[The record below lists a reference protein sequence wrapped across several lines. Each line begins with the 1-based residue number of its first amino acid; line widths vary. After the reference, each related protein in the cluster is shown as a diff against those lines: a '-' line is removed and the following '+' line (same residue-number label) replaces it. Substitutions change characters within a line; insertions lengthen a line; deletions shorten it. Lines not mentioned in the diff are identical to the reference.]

1 MAATTAVEPT
11 APADAEAAATGAFS
25 ASRPGQP
32 VLSKRDLVTPVMVAL
47 ILLGLYLNVR
57 RQDLDS
63 IESNV
68 LNRDALTRATGE
80 HIRVSLTIA
89 LLVVLVAVPLGVLVT
104 RKTTRRLS
112 PLVLGFA
119 NLGQAAPSL
128 GLLALVGFYF
138 IGFWAVV
145 LILTA
150 YAALSVLRNTIV
162 GLQQVD
168 PGVLD
173 AARGMGMSPLSI
185 LLRVELPHRP
195 GPRRRHRAARLRA
208 RRGRPR
214 PAAVRRDQDEPATG
228 DLHRRR
234 DDRLPRPAPG
244 LGRRRGPAGGDPAR
258 HPMSRPTAPRTS
270 SARQHQPMH
279 QKGIHR

>member
-11 APADAEAAATGAFS
+11 KPTGPSDAEAAATGAFS

-47 ILLGLYLNVR
+47 IGVGLYLNVR

-89 LLVVLVAVPLGVLVT
+89 LLVVLIAVPLGVLVT
-104 RKTTRRLS
+104 RRTTRRLS
-112 PLVLGFA
+112 PVVLGFA

-185 LLRVELPHRP
+185 LLRVELPTAVPVIGAGVRTALVLAVGTVPLGYALDAGGLGLPLFSAIKTNRP
-195 GPRRRHRAARLRA
+195 LVTFTVAVMIAGLALLLDWAGGVAQRAATP
-208 RRGRPR
+208 RGIR
-214 PAAVRRDQDEPATG
+214 
-228 DLHRRR
+228 
-234 DDRLPRPAPG
+234 
-244 LGRRRGPAGGDPAR
+244 
-258 HPMSRPTAPRTS
+258 
-270 SARQHQPMH
+270 
-279 QKGIHR
+279 